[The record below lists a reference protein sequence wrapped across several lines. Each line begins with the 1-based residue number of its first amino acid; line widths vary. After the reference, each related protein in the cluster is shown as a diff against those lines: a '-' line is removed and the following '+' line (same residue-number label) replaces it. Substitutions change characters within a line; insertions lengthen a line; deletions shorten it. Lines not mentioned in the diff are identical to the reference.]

1 MMYKTCSMMKICNNI
16 TTNRGMRILIRQ
28 LNRFHKQM
36 KMSYTIKNQL
46 KEIWILAIKNTE
58 IKHPHCMMSGLI
70 INKKYSRIHN
80 LIKELI
86 KYNKLQKTFGKTKT
100 KMEVL

>member
-1 MMYKTCSMMKICNNI
+1 MMKIYNNI
-16 TTNRGMRILIRQ
+16 TTNREMRILIRQ

-36 KMSYTIKNQL
+36 KISYTIKNQL
-46 KEIWILAIKNTE
+46 KEIQILAIKNIE
-58 IKHPHCMMSGLI
+58 LKHLHCIQIGLI
-70 INKKYSRIHN
+70 INKKCNRIHN

-86 KYNKLQKTFGKTKT
+86 KYNNLQKTFGKTKT